1 MPPAIDSTLPS
12 IPTSTAQKTT
22 GPQSLSSSDFM
33 TLMLKQLQ
41 SQDPM
46 NPTDSNALLQQIAQI
61 STLQSNQS
69 LQTSLSTMTLQQTLG
84 AAGNLI
90 GKAVQGVDDSGNTAT
105 GAVKGVRVQD
115 KQVYLQ
121 LDNGSVLPMANVVA
135 IAPATALAGAAG
147 SGAAPSSDA
156 LSGLMSL
163 LSSLGLT
170 K

>member
-1 MPPAIDSTLPS
+1 MPTAIPSTLPS
-12 IPTSTAQKTT
+12 ITTSSSQKQT

-69 LQTSLSTMTLQQTLG
+69 LQTSLSQMTLQQTLG

-90 GKAVQGVDDSGNTAT
+90 GKAVQGVDDSGNALT
-105 GAVKGVRVQD
+105 GAVQGVRVQD
-115 KQVYLQ
+115 KQIYLQ
-121 LDNGSVLPMANVVA
+121 LNNGSVLPMSNVVA
-135 IAPATALAGAAG
+135 ISPVTPTPGATGAGSTGSNPLANLAGLLAQM
-147 SGAAPSSDA
+147 
-156 LSGLMSL
+156 GLN
-163 LSSLGLT
+163 
-170 K
+170 

>member
-1 MPPAIDSTLPS
+1 MPTAIDSTLPS
-12 IPTSTAQKTT
+12 TGTSTQQKVT
-22 GPQSLSSSDFM
+22 GPQSLTSSDFM

-69 LQTSLSTMTLQQTLG
+69 LQTSLANMTLQQTVG

-90 GKAVQGVDDSGNTAT
+90 GKAVQGVDDSGNAVT
-105 GAVKGVRVQD
+105 GAVAAVRVQD

-121 LDNGSVLPMANVVA
+121 LDSGTVLPMSNVVA
-135 IAPATALAGAAG
+135 IAPVTAAAGAN
-147 SGAAPSSDA
+147 GAANSNPLA
-156 LSGLMSL
+156 NLASL
-163 LSSLGLT
+163 LAQMGLN
-170 K
+170 